1 MLETS
6 IQRYPDIDVKVSA
19 ILNDTTGCLI
29 ACAYKRHDCAIG
41 VIIGTGTNASY
52 VEDLRNVE
60 LYQGP
65 KGTKKDV
72 VINTEW
78 GALGNTGS
86 LDFIRTKYDHSVDQN
101 SKNCGKQVY
110 EKLIRLESIE
120 CIKVRISII
129 FLFIQWD
136 VSWRTDKIHFSGCS
150 TEKFVIQWL

>member
-1 MLETS
+1 MGEDVVKMLETS
-6 IQRYPDIDVKVSA
+6 IKRYPDVDVQVSA

-29 ACAYKRHDCAIG
+29 ACAYKRPDCAIG

-60 LYQGP
+60 LYQGQ
-65 KGTKKDV
+65 KGAKKNV

-110 EKLIRLESIE
+110 EKLIR
-120 CIKVRISII
+120 
-129 FLFIQWD
+129 
-136 VSWRTDKIHFSGCS
+136 
-150 TEKFVIQWL
+150 

>member
-6 IQRYPDIDVKVSA
+6 IKRYPDVDVQVSA

-29 ACAYKRHDCAIG
+29 ACAYKRPDCAIG

-60 LYQGP
+60 LYQGQ
-65 KGTKKDV
+65 KGAKKDV

-110 EKLIRLESIE
+110 EKLIRLESM
-120 CIKVRISII
+120 KYKS
-129 FLFIQWD
+129 
-136 VSWRTDKIHFSGCS
+136 
-150 TEKFVIQWL
+150 